1 MDEKVKYWL
10 EMSEYDLD
18 TSLAMLETQR
28 YLYVGFMCHQSVEKA
43 FKAVLSS
50 RTEQVP
56 PKIHNL
62 IRLAEQCGLLGI
74 IPEKHKKLLFLLNPL
89 NIESRY
95 PTYKDEMLKHLNSS
109 KCLEIINS
117 TKELILWI
125 REQL

>member
-95 PTYKDEMLKHLNSS
+95 PTYKDEMLKLLNSS
-109 KCLEIINS
+109 KCLEIING